1 MTKGELSTVRRIVG
15 TIVSCSMVLFLLSA
29 CGATT
34 NAPKAGLVGE
44 KAPLAQSGF
53 LGDYSQLKP
62 GGEGRPGM
70 VYVNPKTNWSSYH
83 SVILDPVQF
92 WSSSN
97 SVPVSDQK
105 VLTSYF
111 YDELRKNLQEH
122 FTLVNKPGPGV
133 MELKV
138 AITGATAATPVL
150 RSVSVVVPQAR
161 VLNTAQSLAT
171 GSYAFVGSAEAEGE
185 ILDSVTGK
193 RLAEAIDRREGGMSI
208 KTAAQWKWGDA
219 QNVLDYWA
227 KKIPEK
233 IVALQERDRTGN

>member
-1 MTKGELSTVRRIVG
+1 
-15 TIVSCSMVLFLLSA
+15 
-29 CGATT
+29 
-34 NAPKAGLVGE
+34 
-44 KAPLAQSGF
+44 
-53 LGDYSQLKP
+53 
-62 GGEGRPGM
+62 M
-70 VYVNPKTNWSSYH
+70 VYVNPKSNWSSYH

-219 QNVLDYWA
+219 QNVLNYWA
-227 KKIPEK
+227 KKIPER